1 MLILYFKVV
10 TSGAFFVEPLCTKKK
25 NRTCLIILFFCI
37 SVFSYASCLFYPLL
51 YTLLFLSNLFF
62 PFLSFSHISPTFFT
76 TTWVLSLYLFF
87 FSPILYCLLSS
98 LYYFYLCLLSFPIS
112 LFFSL
117 LRLCHF
123 VIWCF
128 MGCLNCRSYSFLLSP
143 TLLKDSLVFWKLCFF
158 LHWLNTL
165 GYSVEKSST
174 ETQIMQWN
182 TWIYLTA

>member
-1 MLILYFKVV
+1 M
-10 TSGAFFVEPLCTKKK
+10 
-25 NRTCLIILFFCI
+25 N
-37 SVFSYASCLFYPLL
+37 CLFYPLL

-76 TTWVLSLYLFF
+76 PLPHGFSPFTSFFF

-98 LYYFYLCLLSFPIS
+98 LSYFYLCLLSFPIS

-143 TLLKDSLVFWKLCFF
+143 TLLKDSLVF
-158 LHWLNTL
+158 
-165 GYSVEKSST
+165 
-174 ETQIMQWN
+174 
-182 TWIYLTA
+182 